1 MQCTIPDKPCSIFL
15 FRLASERYTAQS
27 IYCRATHP
35 MTIVTVDIFN
45 GTWVPV
51 ELSVTAFRTDCFRL
65 LGLSMVVM
73 VAIW

>member
-1 MQCTIPDKPCSIFL
+1 
-15 FRLASERYTAQS
+15 
-27 IYCRATHP
+27 

-73 VAIW
+73 VAI